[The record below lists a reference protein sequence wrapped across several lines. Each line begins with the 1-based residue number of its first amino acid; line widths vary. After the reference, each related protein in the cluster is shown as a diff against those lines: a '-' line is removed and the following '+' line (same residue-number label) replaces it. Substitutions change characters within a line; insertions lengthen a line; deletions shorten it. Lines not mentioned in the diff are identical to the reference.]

1 MISNRWK
8 QMKQHQ
14 ARMTRP
20 ANFSGSRSIS
30 AGPVNQ
36 QFQEQPYENICVD
49 PVLEQ
54 AKQEEAFY
62 AEQLSSG
69 YQAVT
74 SGIVE
79 TAADFI
85 NKHVYEEA
93 VRQELASITVDED
106 QFSQQQGYPAQ
117 PSTSQQPQE
126 PFMPAPG
133 TIPGLGLGGY

>member
-8 QMKQHQ
+8 QMKQYQ
-14 ARMTRP
+14 ARMRGPSKST
-20 ANFSGSRSIS
+20 GSHSAS
-30 AGPVNQ
+30 AGPATQ

-69 YQAVT
+69 YQVVS

-79 TAADFI
+79 SAADFI

-93 VRQELASITVDED
+93 VRQELASITLDEEH
-106 QFSQQQGYPAQ
+106 FSQQQGYPVQ
-117 PSTSQQPQE
+117 PSTSQQPHE
-126 PFMPAPG
+126 PFMHAPG

>member
-1 MISNRWK
+1 MISNLWK

-14 ARMTRP
+14 ARMSRP
-20 ANFSGSRSIS
+20 PNFSGSHSTS
-30 AGPVNQ
+30 AGAATQ
-36 QFQEQPYENICVD
+36 QFQEQPYDNLCID

-54 AKQEEAFY
+54 AKQEEAFH

-69 YQAVT
+69 YQVVT

-85 NKHVYEEA
+85 NKQIYEEV
-93 VRQELASITVDED
+93 VRQELASITVDEE
-106 QFSQQQGYPAQ
+106 QFSRQPGYPAQ
-117 PSTSQQPQE
+117 PSTSQQPHE

-133 TIPGLGLGGY
+133 TIPGLGGY